1 MHDLERKL
9 QKKESSA
16 PILVVNMPEELESLF
31 DGFVSP
37 VVQAKKH
44 KYFAMIMVF
53 GQKMAKL
60 QATARQV
67 LPVLSPDGLLWICYP
82 KKSSKR
88 YQTSDC
94 SRDALIGLLAEDG
107 FETVRQVA
115 VNEDWSGLRYRNAKH
130 IKKMKRSFAVT
141 EEGKKK
147 VKRDSE
153 KS

>member
-9 QKKESSA
+9 QKKESAA

-37 VVQAKKH
+37 VVRTVNH

-53 GQKMAKL
+53 GKEIGRL
-60 QATARQV
+60 RNDAREA
-67 LPVLSPDGLLWICYP
+67 LRVLSPDGIFWICYP

-88 YQTSDC
+88 YREAGC
-94 SRDALIGLLAEDG
+94 GRDALIALLAEEG
-107 FETVRQVA
+107 LETVRQVSI
-115 VNEDWSGLRYRNAKH
+115 NEDWSGLRYRDAKR
-130 IKKMKRSFAVT
+130 IKAMKRSFAAT
-141 EEGKKK
+141 EEGKRK
-147 VKRDSE
+147 VKEAHE